1 MIDFIISILIG
12 ALSGWLA
19 GLIMKTANNFWINII
34 LGIVGGVIGKFL
46 LGLVGLSASGYLGII
61 IASVLGACII
71 IGIFKLITKK

>member
-34 LGIVGGVIGKFL
+34 LGIVGGVIGKLL
-46 LGLVGLSASGYLGII
+46 LGLVGLSPSGYLGVI